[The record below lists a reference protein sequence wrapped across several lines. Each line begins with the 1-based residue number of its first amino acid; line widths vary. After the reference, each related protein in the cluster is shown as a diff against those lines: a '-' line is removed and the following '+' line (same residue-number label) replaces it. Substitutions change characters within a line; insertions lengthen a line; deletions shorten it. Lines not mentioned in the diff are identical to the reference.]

1 MIPRRKWSPASLDK
15 ARGYQLATELAKL
28 CACYYPFL
36 MPEMNKVLERLQ
48 PLRLSP
54 CGRQL
59 RAWGRDYHFA
69 ETEVDAIRHLVEQF
83 HFGTRVVPLPPATLA
98 GHPILLEGI
107 LCTDG
112 HGMFRLEEPADEKAK
127 PPLVIFPAGRLDRP
141 RQRKPRISKEA
152 MALAALADHPD
163 WSDEQIAELA
173 GCSRSS
179 LYRMPRYAMARQ
191 ALYRGREKYLYLTEV
206 G

>member
-1 MIPRRKWSPASLDK
+1 MAYRKHWSPASLDK
-15 ARGYQLATELAKL
+15 ARGFQLATELAKL

-36 MPEMNKVLERLQ
+36 LPEMNKVLERLQ

-59 RAWGRDYHFA
+59 RAWGRDYHF
-69 ETEVDAIRHLVEQF
+69 EEYDVDLIRHLVNQY
-83 HFGTRVVPLPPATLA
+83 HFGTRVVPLPLNTLVDHA
-98 GHPILLEGI
+98 IRHDGI
-107 LCTDG
+107 VCTDG
-112 HGMFRLEEPADEKAK
+112 HGMFWIEEPAEEKAK
-127 PPLVIFPAGRLDRP
+127 PPLVIFPASMPDRP
-141 RQRKPRISKEA
+141 RSRISKEA

-179 LYRMPRYAMARQ
+179 LYRMPRYTMARQ
-191 ALYRGREKYLYLTEV
+191 ALYRGREKYRCLP
-206 G
+206 GAM

>member
-1 MIPRRKWSPASLDK
+1 MIARKPWSPASLDK

-36 MPEMNKVLERLQ
+36 MPEMNKVLERLR

-59 RAWGRDYHFA
+59 RAWGRDYQFA
-69 ETEVDAIRHLVEQF
+69 EHEVDVIRHLVDQF
-83 HFGTRVVPLPPATLA
+83 HYGTRVAPLPAGTLA
-98 GHPILLEGI
+98 GHPIVLDGI
-107 LCTDG
+107 VGTDE
-112 HGMFRLEEPADEKAK
+112 HGMYWLEEPADEKAK
-127 PPLVIFPAGRLDRP
+127 PPLVIFPASGPQRP
-141 RQRKPRISKEA
+141 RQGRISKEA
-152 MALAALADHPD
+152 MALAVLADHPD

-179 LYRMPRYAMARQ
+179 LYRFPRFAMARQ
-191 ALYRGREKYLYLTEV
+191 ALYRGKEKYHYLSEM
-206 G
+206 

>member
-1 MIPRRKWSPASLDK
+1 MITRKRWSPASLDK

-59 RAWGRDYHFA
+59 RAWGRDYHFT
-69 ETEVDAIRHLVEQF
+69 EEEVDAIRQLVQQF
-83 HFGTRVVPLPPATLA
+83 QFGTKVVPLSPYTLA
-98 GHPILLEGI
+98 DHPILLEH
-107 LCTDG
+107 LVCTDG
-112 HGMFRLEEPADEKAK
+112 HGLFWLEEPADEKAK
-127 PPLVIFPAGRLDRP
+127 PPLVIFPAGRPDRP
-141 RQRKPRISKEA
+141 SKKQGRISKEA

-173 GCSRSS
+173 GCGRAS
-179 LYRMPRYAMARQ
+179 LYRFPRYVMARQ
-191 ALYRGREKYLYLTEV
+191 ALYRGREKYRYLTEV